1 MNYFPEP
8 NLEPPEPV
16 QVDTCPVC
24 GGEIYEGDI
33 CWEKDRQVICLWHLG
48 AEIADWLGWRKAKA
62 E

>member
-1 MNYFPEP
+1 MSYFPEP
-8 NLEPPEPV
+8 CLEPPEPV

-33 CWEKDRQVICLWHLG
+33 CWEQDGKLVCEWHLG
-48 AEIADWLGWRKAKA
+48 AEMAVWLGWHNATA